1 MTECSIYGDEE
12 VDLDALQRIDP
23 RLVALALGRIDDI
36 ELKELMQRAAREPE
50 IQAAVEKVW
59 PRDEHARDR
68 CLAHARAALE
78 VRGPRRPHWSLMFLP
93 TGLAASMVAA
103 VSFVTILALRAPPL
117 PDYTLEIQGGIRDY
131 RGPDL
136 VVGRFVPKAKLT
148 LVFRP
153 AEEVE
158 SQVRAA
164 IFRVGSNGLVRLD
177 HSPDISE
184 LGSVRWRSMINNLF
198 PDAEGP
204 VELIMAVKPGKY
216 PPSVRDVQAAING
229 TNSTVRIAKTTLLI
243 EDQ

>member
-1 MTECSIYGDEE
+1 
-12 VDLDALQRIDP
+12 
-23 RLVALALGRIDDI
+23 RIDDV
-36 ELKELMQRAAREPE
+36 ELKELMRRAAREPE
-50 IQAAVEKVW
+50 ISQAVERVW
-59 PRDEHARDR
+59 PRDSQAWDLRLAR
-68 CLAHARAALE
+68 ARAATKTA
-78 VRGPRRPHWSLMFLP
+78 GPRRPHWSLMFLP

-103 VSFVTILALRAPPL
+103 VSFVTILALQAPPL

-158 SQVRAA
+158 SEVRAA
-164 IFRVGSNGLVRLD
+164 IFRVGSKGLVPLD
-177 HSPDISE
+177 HNPDISG

-204 VELIMAVKPGKY
+204 VELIMAVKAGKH
-216 PPSVRDVQAAING
+216 PPSVRDVQAALNG
-229 TNSTVRIAKTTLLI
+229 ATSSVRIAKTTLLI
-243 EDQ
+243 EEQ